1 MTLEKNELILK
12 IGRVDIQDFTD
23 YMKTLPYRTDS
34 YKSSFGRKI
43 LPIGLE
49 LAGDYKY
56 PDAVEAY
63 RDTRIETFLDRI
75 LPRWEIAFAL
85 HYSAGGGV
93 RPHRDA
99 AGYDFLAISVS
110 STDFT
115 FRIGSEVHQC
125 KAGEIYLFRTKV
137 LHSVD
142 KLEQER
148 FALVAWRAN
157 WSKIKVPF

>member
-1 MTLEKNELILK
+1 MTLEKNELIHK
-12 IGRVDIQDFTD
+12 IGRVDIEDFTD
-23 YMKTLPYRTDS
+23 YMKTLAYRTDS
-34 YKSSFGRKI
+34 YKSSFGRRT
-43 LPIGLE
+43 LPIALE
-49 LAGDYKY
+49 LTGNHKD

-63 RDTRIETFLDRI
+63 RDARIEIFLDRI
-75 LPRWEIAFAL
+75 LPRWGIALAL
-85 HYSAGGGV
+85 HYQPGGGIL
-93 RPHRDA
+93 PHRDA
-99 AGYDFLAISVS
+99 AGYGFEAVSVS
-110 STDFT
+110 STDFV

>member
-1 MTLEKNELILK
+1 MTLEKNELIRK
-12 IGRVDIQDFTD
+12 IGRVDIQNFTD
-23 YMKTLPYRTDS
+23 YMKTLPYRSDP
-34 YKSSFGRKI
+34 YKSSFSRKT

-49 LAGDYKY
+49 LTGDYKD

-63 RDTRIETFLDRI
+63 RDARIEKFLDRI
-75 LPRWEIAFAL
+75 LPRWEIALAL
-85 HYSAGGGV
+85 HYSAGGGI

-99 AGYDFLAISVS
+99 AGYGSLAISVS
-110 STDFT
+110 NTDFI

-125 KAGEIYLFRTKV
+125 KAGEIYLFRTKI

-157 WSKIKVPF
+157 WNKIKVPF